1 MTTLYSRQYMT
12 SLMTE
17 SNIRNQLLIHLIIRL
32 TLLTASPLLQLKH
45 VVTFVQQKQIQEW
58 TESSNKT
65 GNSQHTTKFRD
76 SCSLSDARLWPNIRK
91 LIKNACWE
99 KFKSI
104 IGILFIIE

>member
-45 VVTFVQQKQIQEW
+45 VVTFFQ
-58 TESSNKT
+58 
-65 GNSQHTTKFRD
+65 
-76 SCSLSDARLWPNIRK
+76 
-91 LIKNACWE
+91 
-99 KFKSI
+99 
-104 IGILFIIE
+104 